1 MPQFWQTFAHL
12 LYVFFIV
19 SKHRSIYLNSC
30 LNSCCLGIGYWHAQS
45 TGWRSVTS
53 RKRKVLVLFSSHS
66 WMHKYWSVTDRGFC
80 TWDICMCH
88 SLCEL
93 FYFINTWESGGGLI
107 LGNVL
112 KSFSGTAFFLG
123 SGQTVI
129 KQLPHT
135 TIWQLLDIRQLLL
148 TWIGRK
154 EARPYSDMIF
164 RGQIWVKNQLKFDL
178 PFLKD
183 P

>member
-1 MPQFWQTFAHL
+1 MWAISFHWHL
-12 LYVFFIV
+12 GV
-19 SKHRSIYLNSC
+19 
-30 LNSCCLGIGYWHAQS
+30 
-45 TGWRSVTS
+45 
-53 RKRKVLVLFSSHS
+53 
-66 WMHKYWSVTDRGFC
+66 RGA
-80 TWDICMCH
+80 
-88 SLCEL
+88 
-93 FYFINTWESGGGLI
+93 LI

-135 TIWQLLDIRQLLL
+135 IWHLLHIRQLLL

-178 PFLKD
+178 LRSVMGLKISYLFFWYSVKSSKMFLPCQVLRFNISENGRSITLFFWKTLGW
-183 P
+183 

>member
-1 MPQFWQTFAHL
+1 MWAISFHWHL
-12 LYVFFIV
+12 GV
-19 SKHRSIYLNSC
+19 
-30 LNSCCLGIGYWHAQS
+30 
-45 TGWRSVTS
+45 
-53 RKRKVLVLFSSHS
+53 
-66 WMHKYWSVTDRGFC
+66 RGA
-80 TWDICMCH
+80 
-88 SLCEL
+88 
-93 FYFINTWESGGGLI
+93 LI

-135 TIWQLLDIRQLLL
+135 TIWHLLHIRQLLL

-178 PFLKD
+178 LRSVMGLKISYLFFWYSVKSSKMFLPCQVLRFNISENGRSIRLFFWKTLGW
-183 P
+183 